1 MAIISN
7 LSFNLIYYALTIGYP
22 TLQIIQM
29 EKDKKTEK
37 IWVLYFLIL
46 GVLTILEATALF
58 PIKYM

>member
-1 MAIISN
+1 MAFISN

-46 GVLTILEATALF
+46 GLLTILEATALF

>member
-22 TLQIIQM
+22 TLQISQM
-29 EKDKKTEK
+29 EKDKKTEQ
-37 IWVLYFLIL
+37 ISVLYFLIL
-46 GVLTILEATALF
+46 GLLAILEATALF

>member
-7 LSFNLIYYALTIGYP
+7 LSFNLIYYVLTIGYP

-46 GVLTILEATALF
+46 GLLTILEATALF

>member
-46 GVLTILEATALF
+46 GLLTILEATALF

>member
-29 EKDKKTEK
+29 EKDKKTEQ
-37 IWVLYFLIL
+37 ISVLYFLIL

>member
-37 IWVLYFLIL
+37 IWVVYFLIL
-46 GVLTILEATALF
+46 GLLTILEATALF

>member
-7 LSFNLIYYALTIGYP
+7 LSFNLIYYTLTIGYP

-46 GVLTILEATALF
+46 GLLTILEATALF

>member
-7 LSFNLIYYALTIGYP
+7 LSFNLIYYALTVGYP
-22 TLQIIQM
+22 TFQIIQM
-29 EKDKKTEK
+29 EKEKKTEK

>member
-29 EKDKKTEK
+29 EKDKKTEQ

-46 GVLTILEATALF
+46 GLLTILEATALF